1 MVLRNPEAARFCR
14 YFCTVSAIGV
24 SVCFFLH
31 RRAGFAALVLC
42 LALFLLWYL
51 AQRRNYQNMAKLAA
65 EIDELLHSG
74 RDIQFAACKEGELSL
89 LETEISK
96 LTVKLKEQSAQ
107 LEKDKSSLADA
118 MADVSHQL
126 RTSLTA
132 MHLVLAAMGN
142 DTTPQT
148 LQSHRRTLRRHLERM
163 DWLVSALLK
172 LAKLDAGV
180 IAFHPSSISLQDLVQ
195 KALDPLLVSME
206 LHGQEVVTSL
216 FGSLTCDPAWTTE
229 ALVNILKNCTEHMEA
244 GILTI
249 TGSEN
254 PLYTQLCIQDTGP
267 GVAPEDLPHLF
278 ERFYKGKNASA
289 ESVGIGLALT
299 RSILAAQNGTVKVEN
314 APEGGALFT
323 IRFYKSVI

>member
-1 MVLRNPEAARFCR
+1 MVLRNPEAARFFR
-14 YFCTVSAIGV
+14 LFCIISALGAF
-24 SVCFFLH
+24 VCFSFD
-31 RRAGFAALVLC
+31 RRAGFAAIALCAVL
-42 LALFLLWYL
+42 LHIWYL

-74 RDIQFAACKEGELSL
+74 RDIQFSACTEGELSL
-89 LETEISK
+89 LEAEISK
-96 LTVKLKEQSAQ
+96 LTVKLKEQTAQ
-107 LEKDKSSLADA
+107 LEKDKTSLADS
-118 MADVSHQL
+118 MANVSHQL

-132 MHLVLAAMGN
+132 MHLVLTAMGS
-142 DTTPQT
+142 DTTAQA
-148 LQSHRRTLRRHLERM
+148 LQAHRRTLRRHLDRM

-180 IAFHPSSISLQDLVQ
+180 IQFHLASISLTELVQ
-195 KALDPLLVSME
+195 KALEPLLIPME

-216 FGSLTCDPAWTTE
+216 SGALTCDAAWTAE
-229 ALVNILKNCTEHMEA
+229 ALMNILKNCTEHMET
-244 GILTI
+244 GTLTI
-249 TGSEN
+249 TGFEN

-267 GVAPEDLPHLF
+267 GIAPEDLPHLF

-299 RSILAAQNGTVKVEN
+299 RSILSAQNGTVKVEN
-314 APEGGALFT
+314 APEGGARFT